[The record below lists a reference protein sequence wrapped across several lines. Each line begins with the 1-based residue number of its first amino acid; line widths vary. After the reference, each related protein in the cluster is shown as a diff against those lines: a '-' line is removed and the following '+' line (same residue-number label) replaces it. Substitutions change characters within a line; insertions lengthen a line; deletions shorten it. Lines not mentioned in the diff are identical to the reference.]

1 MKPVIALVGRPN
13 VGKSTLFNRLTA
25 SRDALVVD
33 LPGLTRD
40 RQYGTGGHDGREFLV
55 IDTGGIHSKPEGID
69 REVAAQ
75 ARAAIAE
82 ADCVLFLVDARD
94 GLTPE
99 DARIHQQLREGG
111 GRCLVVANKVDG
123 LDPEQAKAEFHA
135 LGANEVFAIAAAQGS
150 GVRRLIGHALDQLP
164 PPAEAAAGNEAST
177 GIRVTFAGRPNVGK
191 STLVNRL
198 LGEERML
205 VRDEPGTT
213 RDSIE
218 IPFTRA
224 GCDYVLIDTAGI
236 RRRGKTREVVEKFS
250 VIQSLRAIAE
260 SDVVVFLADAG
271 EGVVEQDL
279 HLLGHI
285 VEAGKSLVIA
295 FNKCD
300 GLQADH
306 RRRLNREID
315 RRLGFVD
322 FANRHFISALRGSG
336 VAGLFKSVR
345 AAWKSARQT
354 ASTNTLTRMLEQ
366 LVAENPP
373 PLVQGR
379 RIKLRY
385 AHPGGHN
392 PPLVVIH
399 GKQAGKLPAHYRRY
413 LQNRFR
419 QLLKLSGTTVRIEL
433 RQDDNPYA
441 KGEETLNPRQIARK
455 RRIQKNRQ

>member
-40 RQYGTGGHDGREFLV
+40 RQYGTGWHDGREFLV

-75 ARAAIAE
+75 ARVAIAE

-99 DARIHQQLREGG
+99 DASVHQQLREGG
-111 GRCLVVANKVDG
+111 GRCLVVVNKVDG
-123 LDPEQAKAEFHA
+123 LDPEQAKAEFHT
-135 LGANEVFAIAAAQGS
+135 LGAKAVFAIAASQGS
-150 GVRRLIGHALDQLP
+150 GVRRLIGHALDEFS
-164 PPAEAAAGNEAST
+164 PPAEAVAESEAST
-177 GIRVTFAGRPNVGK
+177 GIRITFAGRPNVGK

-224 GCDYVLIDTAGI
+224 GRDYVLIDTAGI

-260 SDVVVFLADAG
+260 ADVVVFLADAG

-295 FNKCD
+295 FNKC
-300 GLQADH
+300 
-306 RRRLNREID
+306 
-315 RRLGFVD
+315 
-322 FANRHFISALRGSG
+322 
-336 VAGLFKSVR
+336 
-345 AAWKSARQT
+345 
-354 ASTNTLTRMLEQ
+354 
-366 LVAENPP
+366 
-373 PLVQGR
+373 
-379 RIKLRY
+379 
-385 AHPGGHN
+385 
-392 PPLVVIH
+392 
-399 GKQAGKLPAHYRRY
+399 
-413 LQNRFR
+413 
-419 QLLKLSGTTVRIEL
+419 
-433 RQDDNPYA
+433 
-441 KGEETLNPRQIARK
+441 
-455 RRIQKNRQ
+455 